1 MYGIKAATPSV
12 SQKKVLGFDKG
23 YITIFKGNTYDV
35 RDQLRLLGAR
45 YHKDFGWY
53 IISTIDLPTQFP
65 EGVEP
70 VKLYWDAVGQDNGL
84 LKPESEVQKA
94 VRALTVAPS
103 KSQYVGEKNEPI
115 QITAHLVRV
124 IDVDGAYQSS
134 YLHIFEDKNENVYV
148 WNTGSRKLE
157 PNKDYI
163 IKGKIKGHS
172 EYQGTKQTLIYYC
185 RVSEIND

>member
-1 MYGIKAATPSV
+1 MYGIKTATPSV

-35 RDQLRLLGAR
+35 RDQLRLIGAR

-53 IISTIDLPTQFP
+53 IVSTIELPKTFP

-70 VKLYWDAVGQDNGL
+70 IRLNWDVVGQENEL
-84 LKPESEVQKA
+84 LKPEDEVQKA
-94 VRALTVAPS
+94 VRALTKTPS
-103 KSQYVGEKNEPI
+103 KSQYVGKKNEPI
-115 QITAHLVRV
+115 QITAKLVRV
-124 IDVDGAYQSS
+124 IDVDGAYQMSHM
-134 YLHIFEDKNENVYV
+134 HIFEDANENIYV
-148 WNTGSRKLE
+148 WNTASKRLE
-157 PNKDYI
+157 PNRTYE

-172 EYQGTKQTLIYYC
+172 EYQDTKQTLIYYC